1 MEPSSLLVLVFQP
14 HPARKRSTLKELLS
28 LLEESTHTST

>member
-28 LLEESTHTST
+28 LPGESMRTFT